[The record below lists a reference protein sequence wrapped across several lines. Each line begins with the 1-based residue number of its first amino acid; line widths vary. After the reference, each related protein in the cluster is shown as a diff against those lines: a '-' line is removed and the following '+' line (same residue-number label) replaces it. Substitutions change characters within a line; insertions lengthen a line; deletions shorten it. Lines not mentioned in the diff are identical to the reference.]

1 MLKLK
6 LLLACFLMPFSVFSW
21 GQQTPSNTLQTKAK
35 TEILANRA
43 YELGYVCSLY
53 TSSFDFF
60 TLSFVLSK
68 YSTYKVEESCDTDY
82 FYKITLASIDAQS
95 QTFARSSRTLNGGA
109 HAYTMDVN
117 LSPVINKFFFIGN
130 LRFSKVGEVRLNL
143 FEAFKKRAWKIANVK
158 DNPYTIFNMES
169 NIHYIWNI
177 GNLVHIL
184 IAPNGDRYIMYA
196 FTNEVDRD
204 LRWDNL
210 IGLGSKLNLPTG
222 WSYQNLLLSKTIT
235 VNPAPADDHRSVI
248 IFDEFNNFYVKYS
261 P

>member
-1 MLKLK
+1 
-6 LLLACFLMPFSVFSW
+6 MPS
-21 GQQTPSNTLQTKAK
+21 PRPLP
-35 TEILANRA
+35 
-43 YELGYVCSLY
+43 
-53 TSSFDFF
+53 
-60 TLSFVLSK
+60 
-68 YSTYKVEESCDTDY
+68 
-82 FYKITLASIDAQS
+82 
-95 QTFARSSRTLNGGA
+95 A
-109 HAYTMDVN
+109 H
-117 LSPVINKFFFIGN
+117 LGN

>member
-1 MLKLK
+1 
-6 LLLACFLMPFSVFSW
+6 
-21 GQQTPSNTLQTKAK
+21 
-35 TEILANRA
+35 
-43 YELGYVCSLY
+43 
-53 TSSFDFF
+53 
-60 TLSFVLSK
+60 VLSK